1 MKKPYGSHSATIKSV
16 ATLLDRAP
24 DAGQVM
30 AHAGLVLRAGRIYEQ
45 IAPAALARVSRVAN
59 LKAGVV
65 VLHADHG
72 AAANKLQQQTGHL
85 IEGFLKRGIECTG
98 VVVRVQA
105 SPARQTM
112 TEARVKPLGEPAVA
126 ALERASADMRDG
138 SPLKARLQQLISRV
152 ARRTTTN

>member
-1 MKKPYGSHSATIKSV
+1 MKKNYGSRFATIKS
-16 ATLLDRAP
+16 AAALLDRAP

-105 SPARQTM
+105 SLPRQTV
-112 TEARVKPLGEPAVA
+112 TEGHVKPLGEASIA
-126 ALERASADMRDG
+126 ALERTSAAMRDG
-138 SPLKARLQQLISRV
+138 SPLKTRLQQLI
-152 ARRTTTN
+152 ARAARQS